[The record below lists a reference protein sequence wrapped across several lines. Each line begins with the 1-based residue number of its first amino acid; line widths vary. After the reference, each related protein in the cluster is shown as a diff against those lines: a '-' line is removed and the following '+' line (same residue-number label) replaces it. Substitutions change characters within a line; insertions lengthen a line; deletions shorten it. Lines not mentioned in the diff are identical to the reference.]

1 MADAAPGFDA
11 GEFLRNLTSH
21 PGVYRMLG
29 REGEVLYVG
38 KARNLKNRVSSY
50 FRNSGLSPKT
60 QVLMSQVVNVEIT
73 VTHTESEALILENT
87 LIKSLQPRY
96 NILLRDDKSYPY
108 IYLSS
113 NHSYPRLTLH
123 RGARKA
129 KGRYFGP
136 YPNASAVRESLHLLQ
151 KVFRVRQC
159 EDSFFDNRS
168 RPCLQYQI
176 KRCTAPCVGLISPQA
191 YADDVRH
198 TVQFLEGRNSEII
211 DELAQRMEAAATA
224 LEYEDAA
231 RYRDQIVNLRHIQE
245 RQYVSGER
253 GDLDILA
260 VVAAGGVA
268 CVQVFY
274 IRAGRNLGN
283 KAFFPRVPGDAVPA
297 EILSAFVTQYYLG
310 RDVPSELLVNVE
322 LADAGWLAEVLS
334 EQSGHAVALR
344 NRVRGER
351 ARWVEMAE
359 RNARHAVQA
368 RVSSRAGLQ
377 QRYEA
382 LQAAL
387 SVDEPITRVECFD
400 ISHTQGEATVASC
413 VVFGLEGAL
422 KSDYRRFNI
431 EGIEPGDDYA
441 AMAQALLRRYT
452 RISNGEGVLP
462 DLILIDGGKGQLAA
476 AGAILDE
483 LQLSA
488 TMIGVAKG
496 PERKAGWEV
505 LHTRDGRE
513 LQLAADNPGLHLIQQ
528 VRDEAHRF
536 AITGHRAR
544 RGRSRT
550 ESPLESIPGIG
561 PKRRQQLLRQ
571 FGGLREVARAGV
583 EDLLKVN
590 GISRELAQAIYNAF
604 HGDGQ

>member
-1 MADAAPGFDA
+1 MGSADSGFDA
-11 GEFLRNLTSH
+11 NEFLRHLTSH

-29 REGEVLYVG
+29 KDGEVLYVG

-50 FRNSGLSPKT
+50 FRSGGLSPKT
-60 QVLMSQVVNVEIT
+60 QVLMAQVINVEIT

-113 NHSYPRLTLH
+113 SQTYPRLTLH

-136 YPNASAVRESLHLLQ
+136 YPNATAVRESLHLLQ

-159 EDSFFDNRS
+159 EDSFFENRS

-176 KRCTAPCVGLISPQA
+176 KRCTAPCVELISPAA
-191 YADDVRH
+191 YAEDVRH
-198 TVQFLEGRNSEII
+198 TVQFLEGRNSEVI
-211 DELAQRMEAAATA
+211 DELAQRMEAAAAA
-224 LEYEDAA
+224 LAYEDAA

-283 KAFFPRVPGDAVPA
+283 KAFFPRIPGEAVPG

-310 RDVPSELLVNVE
+310 REVPNELLVNVD
-322 LADAGWLAEVLS
+322 LPDAEWLAQVLS
-334 EQSGHAVALR
+334 EQSGHTVALR
-344 NRVRGER
+344 SRVRGER

-359 RNARHAVQA
+359 RNAQHAVQA
-368 RVSSRAGLQ
+368 RVSSRAGLY

-382 LQAAL
+382 LQQAL
-387 SVDEPITRVECFD
+387 GLEEPLARVECFD

-413 VVFGLEGAL
+413 VVFGLEGAV

-452 RISNGEGVLP
+452 RISAGEGR
-462 DLILIDGGKGQLAA
+462 A
-476 AGAILDE
+476 AGFDF
-483 LQLSA
+483 
-488 TMIGVAKG
+488 
-496 PERKAGWEV
+496 
-505 LHTRDGRE
+505 D
-513 LQLAADNPGLHLIQQ
+513 
-528 VRDEAHRF
+528 
-536 AITGHRAR
+536 
-544 RGRSRT
+544 
-550 ESPLESIPGIG
+550 
-561 PKRRQQLLRQ
+561 
-571 FGGLREVARAGV
+571 
-583 EDLLKVN
+583 
-590 GISRELAQAIYNAF
+590 
-604 HGDGQ
+604 

>member
-1 MADAAPGFDA
+1 MGSTDSGFDA
-11 GEFLRNLTSH
+11 SEFLRHLTSH

-29 REGEVLYVG
+29 NDGEVLYVG

-50 FRNSGLSPKT
+50 FRSGGLSPKT
-60 QVLMSQVVNVEIT
+60 QVLMGQVINVEIT

-113 NHSYPRLTLH
+113 SQTYPRLTLH

-136 YPNASAVRESLHLLQ
+136 YPNATAVRESLHLLQ

-159 EDSFFDNRS
+159 EDSFFENRS

-176 KRCTAPCVGLISPQA
+176 KRCTAPCVELISPAA
-191 YADDVRH
+191 YAEDVRH
-198 TVQFLEGRNSEII
+198 TVQFLEGRNSEVI
-211 DELAQRMEAAATA
+211 DELAQRMDAAAAA
-224 LEYEDAA
+224 LEYEEAA

-283 KAFFPRVPGDAVPA
+283 KAFFPRVPGETVPG

-310 RDVPSELLVNVE
+310 REVPNELLVNIDLPDAE
-322 LADAGWLAEVLS
+322 LLVRVLS
-334 EQSGHAVALR
+334 EQAGHTVVLSS
-344 NRVRGER
+344 RVRGER

-359 RNARHAVQA
+359 RNAQHAVQA
-368 RVSSRAGLQ
+368 RVSSRAGMY

-382 LQAAL
+382 LQLAL
-387 SVDEPITRVECFD
+387 GLEEPVARLECFD

-413 VVFGLEGAL
+413 VVFGLEGAV

-452 RISNGEGVLP
+452 RISAGEGVLP
-462 DLILIDGGKGQLAA
+462 DLILIDGGKGQLSAA
-476 AGAILDE
+476 RRVLDE
-483 LQLSA
+483 LQLSVP
-488 TMIGVAKG
+488 MVGVAKG

-505 LHTRDGRE
+505 LHLRDGRE
-513 LQLAADNPGLHLIQQ
+513 LRLAADNPGLHLIQQ

-550 ESPLESIPGIG
+550 ESPLEAIPGIG
-561 PKRRQQLLRQ
+561 PRRRQQLLRQ

-583 EDLLKVN
+583 EDLLKVK
-590 GISRELAQAIYNAF
+590 GVSRELAQAIYNAF

>member
-1 MADAAPGFDA
+1 MGSTDSGFDA
-11 GEFLRNLTSH
+11 SEFLRHLTSH

-29 REGEVLYVG
+29 NDGEVLYVG

-50 FRNSGLSPKT
+50 FRSGGLSPKT
-60 QVLMSQVVNVEIT
+60 QVLMGQVINVEIT

-113 NHSYPRLTLH
+113 SQTYPRLTLH

-136 YPNASAVRESLHLLQ
+136 YPNATAVRESLHLLQ

-159 EDSFFDNRS
+159 EDSFFENRS

-176 KRCTAPCVGLISPQA
+176 KRCTAPCVELISPAA
-191 YADDVRH
+191 YAEDVRH
-198 TVQFLEGRNSEII
+198 TVQFLEGRNSEVI
-211 DELAQRMEAAATA
+211 DELAQRMDAAAAA
-224 LEYEDAA
+224 LEYEEAA

-283 KAFFPRVPGDAVPA
+283 KAFFPRVPGETVPG

-310 RDVPSELLVNVE
+310 REVPNELLVNIDLPDAE
-322 LADAGWLAEVLS
+322 LLVRVLS
-334 EQSGHAVALR
+334 EQAGHTVVLSS
-344 NRVRGER
+344 RVRGER

-359 RNARHAVQA
+359 RNAQHAVQA
-368 RVSSRAGLQ
+368 RVSSRAGMY

-382 LQAAL
+382 LQLAL
-387 SVDEPITRVECFD
+387 GLEEPVARLECFD

-413 VVFGLEGAL
+413 VVFGLEGAV

-452 RISNGEGVLP
+452 RISAGEGVLP
-462 DLILIDGGKGQLAA
+462 DLILIDGGKGQLSA
-476 AGAILDE
+476 AGRVLDE
-483 LQLSA
+483 LQLSVP
-488 TMIGVAKG
+488 MVGVAKG

-505 LHTRDGRE
+505 LHLRDGRE
-513 LQLAADNPGLHLIQQ
+513 LRLAADNPGLHLIQQ

-550 ESPLESIPGIG
+550 ESPLEAIPGIG
-561 PKRRQQLLRQ
+561 PRRRQQLLRQ

-583 EDLLKVN
+583 EDLLKVK
-590 GISRELAQAIYNAF
+590 GVSRELAQAIYNAF